1 MGENGPLYCGSD
13 QAKDLISVVM
23 EEWDP
28 QRMLDLYIYDYLIRK
43 NLHLTAETFC
53 REAGVHPKSV
63 ALDPPDGFLQEWW
76 SLFWDLYSGKL
87 RKHALEAQPSS
98 SKATENAGYVPQ
110 NVHPVVP
117 VPDMSYM
124 LQNTCPTMLRP
135 AFPYPLQNVSP
146 PTMPSP
152 DMGYMLQ
159 DAVSAMMA
167 GTELTPNRFGP
178 ILIPDTTMKPE
189 QSITNLMA
197 ATMHE
202 QDRFRPPSRDLNS
215 NANVLTLDQLDFV
228 LPSPSSSPTQK
239 AVNNKRQLSLTRDDN
254 IGTGL
259 RGSTSAEPTH
269 ASKLIKYN
277 MELADTGRGKVGNI
291 PSQGCSLM
299 GVGYAADNSPV
310 LNQQKQVSA
319 SAGFQQHSTPGLV
332 AQESGKLIISAS
344 EHSTKLGSPALVV
357 DGSKGKDLQ
366 IGKNAEMEKPWD
378 EDIESFFSNDEAPED
393 KSTSFGRTLPQTSS
407 AQKMIDQQGFPFEQ
421 VRSLHLTKNK
431 LLCCDFSTSG
441 KFFAAAGHEKKVV
454 ICSLKQPTRHS
465 ILGHSQLITDI
476 RFKPNS
482 NIFATSS
489 FDRSVKIWDAA
500 NPGRALFNL
509 VGHGEHVMSMD
520 FHPRNTNLLCS
531 CDSNDEIRL
540 WNVKESAC
548 FHTLKGAN
556 QQVRFQPRQGNL
568 LAAAS
573 GNIINLI
580 DVDTGMLQQ
589 RLEGHAKDVRSICW
603 DVCGTYLVSVSED
616 SARIWSLAMGGK
628 CVHELQSG
636 GNKFAS
642 CTFHPAYSQVVA
654 VGSYQTIDIWNPTM
668 GNMTWTYQAH
678 QGIISALANASE
690 TNMIAS
696 VSHDQWI
703 KLWK

>member
-1 MGENGPLYCGSD
+1 
-13 QAKDLISVVM
+13 M

-28 QRMLDLYIYDYLIRK
+28 QKMLDLYIYDYLIRK
-43 NLHLTAETFC
+43 NLHLTAETFS

-63 ALDPPDGFLQEWW
+63 AIDPPEGFLQEWW

-87 RKHALEAQPSS
+87 RKLAQEAQPSS

-117 VPDMSYM
+117 MPDVSYM
-124 LQNTCPTMLRP
+124 LQNTCPAVLRP
-135 AFPYPLQNVSP
+135 PFPHPLQNVSP

-159 DAVSAMMA
+159 DALSAMMV
-167 GTELTPNRFGP
+167 GTELNPNRFGP
-178 ILIPDTTMKPE
+178 TLIPDINMKQD
-189 QSITNLMA
+189 QSITNFMA
-197 ATMHE
+197 ATMRE
-202 QDRFRPPSRDLNS
+202 QDHLRPPARDLNS
-215 NANVLTLDQLDFV
+215 NALDQLAYV
-228 LPSPSSSPTQK
+228 LPSPSSSHAQK
-239 AVNNKRQLSLTRDDN
+239 AVNSKRQLSLIRDDN
-254 IGTGL
+254 VGTGL
-259 RGSTSAEPTH
+259 RGSTIGEPTH
-269 ASKLIKYN
+269 PSKLIKYN
-277 MELADTGRGKVGNI
+277 MERADTGRGKVGNI
-291 PSQGCSLM
+291 PSQGCSLT
-299 GVGYAADNSPV
+299 GVGYAADHSPV
-310 LNQQKQVSA
+310 SNQQKQVSA
-319 SAGFQQHSTPGLV
+319 SAHFQQHSTPGLA
-332 AQESGKLIISAS
+332 AQASGKLIISAT
-344 EHSTKLGSPALVV
+344 EHSTKPGSPALVV
-357 DGSKGKDLQ
+357 DVSKEKDLQ
-366 IGKNAEMEKPWD
+366 VGKNAEMEKPLD

-393 KSTSFGRTLPQTSS
+393 KSTSFGRTFLRSSS
-407 AQKMIDQQGFPFEQ
+407 AHETIDQQGFPFEQ

-441 KFFAAAGHEKKVV
+441 KFFAAAGHEKKVI

-482 NIFATSS
+482 NMFATSS

-500 NPGRALFNL
+500 NPGRALFNF
-509 VGHGEHVMSMD
+509 VGHAEHVMSVD
-520 FHPRNTNLLCS
+520 FHPRNPNLLCS

-548 FHTLKGAN
+548 FHSFKGAN
-556 QQVRFQPRQGNL
+556 QQMRFQPRQGNL

-573 GNIINLI
+573 GNIIR
-580 DVDTGMLQQ
+580 VFEVETGIIHH
-589 RLEGHAKDVRSICW
+589 RFEGHAKDVRSLCW
-603 DVCGTYLVSVSED
+603 DVCGAYLVSVSED
-616 SARIWSLAMGGK
+616 SARIWSVASGGK
-628 CVHELQSG
+628 CVHELKSG

-654 VGSYQTIDIWNPTM
+654 VGSYQNIDIWNPTM
-668 GNMTWTYQAH
+668 GNKTWSYQAH
-678 QGIISALANASE
+678 EGIISALANASE